1 LLRRRGVS
9 IDIYRAPIIRIP
21 PRDIPPFSTVKHRDV
36 DGCEV
41 NKEKAYRVNY
51 LATVVLAKASTSAEF
66 FVYIST
72 DYVFDG
78 SRGMYRE
85 SDVPAPVN
93 YYGLSKLLG
102 EVAVTSAL
110 GSSCVVR
117 VYDVAVDIRRGFHD
131 SVNMLVLFSS
141 LDMCCEYRLALH
153 TASKH

>member
-9 IDIYRAPIIRIP
+9 IDIYRASIIRIP
-21 PRDIPPFSTVKHRDV
+21 SRDIPPFSTVKHRDV
-36 DGCEV
+36 NGCEV

-66 FVYIST
+66 LST
-72 DYVFDG
+72 YQLTMCLMVLG
-78 SRGMYRE
+78 VYRE
-85 SDVPAPVN
+85 SDVPAPAN
-93 YYGLSKLLG
+93 YHGLSKLLG
-102 EVAVTSAL
+102 EVAATSAL

-117 VYDVAVDIRRGFHD
+117 VYDVAVDIRRGSHD